1 MGKNK
6 TIKEAVIRK
15 FPAVTM
21 EDTLETALKVMA
33 KDNASALV
41 VKAGDDLVGVVAIA
55 DIIYS
60 LSNEDDI
67 RQTKVASF
75 MTSCDF
81 ISKKATN
88 NPCVQL
94 DEDEDVL
101 SAIKVMNEAGVNH
114 LLVSGSKGEPVG
126 MVSSLEIIK
135 LMAS

>member
-6 TIKEAVIRK
+6 TIKEAVKRK
-15 FPAVTM
+15 FPAVNM
-21 EDTLETALKVMA
+21 DDTLETVLKVMA
-33 KDNASALV
+33 NANVSALV

-55 DIIYS
+55 DVMHS

-75 MTSCDF
+75 MTSCEF
-81 ISKKATN
+81 ITEKPTN

-126 MVSSLEIIK
+126 MVSILGIIK

>member
-1 MGKNK
+1 MEKNK
-6 TIKEAVIRK
+6 TIKEAVKRK

-21 EDTLETALKVMA
+21 DDTLETALKAMA
-33 KDNASALV
+33 KANASALV
-41 VKAGDDLVGVVAIA
+41 VKTGEDLVGVVTIS
-55 DIIYS
+55 DIMYS
-60 LSNEDDI
+60 LTNEDDL
-67 RQTKVASF
+67 RQTKVSFF
-75 MTSCDF
+75 MTACEF
-81 ISKKATN
+81 ISNKATN